1 MSHLITCQDLNE
13 RIDAASDLVVIDCR
27 FDLSE
32 PALGLTQYLEG
43 HIPSAH
49 YLHLNDD
56 LSGPIIINQTGR
68 HPLPNPDLLARKLG
82 QIGIQ
87 SGARVVAY
95 DHNHGAFAARL
106 WWLLR
111 WLGHDNVQVL
121 DGGYDQWQAQAL
133 PIEDVVPTSQPTTF
147 IARPSLTRTL
157 NPNMPKD
164 LSTRLI
170 DVRDPARFRGD
181 HEPIDPVAGHIPG
194 AMNLPFLDNLA
205 DGRFKAPAA
214 LAKHFTQA
222 GLAAEQSLVCYC
234 GSGVTATQMIL
245 ALLEAGYPEPALYPG
260 SWSEWILDPDHIAA
274 LNDAPR

>member
-82 QIGIQ
+82 KIGIQ

-106 WWLLR
+106 CWLLR

-121 DGGYDQWQAQAL
+121 DGGYAQWQAQAL
-133 PIEDVVPTSQPTTF
+133 PI
-147 IARPSLTRTL
+147 
-157 NPNMPKD
+157 
-164 LSTRLI
+164 
-170 DVRDPARFRGD
+170 
-181 HEPIDPVAGHIPG
+181 
-194 AMNLPFLDNLA
+194 
-205 DGRFKAPAA
+205 
-214 LAKHFTQA
+214 
-222 GLAAEQSLVCYC
+222 
-234 GSGVTATQMIL
+234 
-245 ALLEAGYPEPALYPG
+245 
-260 SWSEWILDPDHIAA
+260 
-274 LNDAPR
+274 

>member
-1 MSHLITCQDLNE
+1 M
-13 RIDAASDLVVIDCR
+13 VVIDCR

-121 DGGYDQWQAQAL
+121 DGGYNQWQAQAL
-133 PIEDVVPTSQPTTF
+133 PIEDVVPTS
-147 IARPSLTRTL
+147 
-157 NPNMPKD
+157 
-164 LSTRLI
+164 
-170 DVRDPARFRGD
+170 PAHNLYRATA
-181 HEPIDPVAGHIPG
+181 IDPH
-194 AMNLPFLDNLA
+194 
-205 DGRFKAPAA
+205 
-214 LAKHFTQA
+214 
-222 GLAAEQSLVCYC
+222 
-234 GSGVTATQMIL
+234 
-245 ALLEAGYPEPALYPG
+245 PEPEHAEGPINPFDRRSRSSPISG
-260 SWSEWILDPDHIAA
+260 
-274 LNDAPR
+274 